1 MEAGKLVRMPTDLVS
16 GMGLFPCSWSS
27 DHVALP
33 GASFLWNFISGRLCP
48 KDLASSP
55 NLTSYDFGFFF

>member
-27 DHVALP
+27 GPVALP
-33 GASFLWNFISGRLCP
+33 GASFFMEFHLRKALS
-48 KDLASSP
+48 
-55 NLTSYDFGFFF
+55 